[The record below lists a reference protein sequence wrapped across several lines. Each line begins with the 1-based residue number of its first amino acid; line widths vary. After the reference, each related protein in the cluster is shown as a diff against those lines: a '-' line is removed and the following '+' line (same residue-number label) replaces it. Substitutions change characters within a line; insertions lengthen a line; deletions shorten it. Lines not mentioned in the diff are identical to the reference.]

1 MTTLFRWAEIAEIN
15 RERRLD
21 SHSWTA
27 QCQGN
32 HRDTIVAAVGIAAD
46 GDQNTVGQAIAEL
59 DMEPNRGGGLDHRR
73 GLAEEFGAE
82 VLPRV
87 GVRPPGW
94 QPTLQA
100 VEARAAACQ
109 IDTLRRTADD
119 A

>member
-1 MTTLFRWAEIAEIN
+1 MTTPFRWAEIAESN

-32 HRDTIVAAVGIAAD
+32 NRDTIVAAVGIAAD

-59 DMEPNRGGGLDHRR
+59 DTEPI
-73 GLAEEFGAE
+73 E
-82 VLPRV
+82 VAASITAAASPKSSV
-87 GVRPPGW
+87 QKCCPGWGVRRPGW
-94 QPTLQA
+94 QPTLPA

>member
-1 MTTLFRWAEIAEIN
+1 MATPFRWAEIAEIN

-59 DMEPNRGGGLDHRR
+59 DTEPIEV
-73 GLAEEFGAE
+73 AASITAAASPKSSGAE

-87 GVRPPGW
+87 RVRRPG
-94 QPTLQA
+94 
-100 VEARAAACQ
+100 
-109 IDTLRRTADD
+109 
-119 A
+119 